1 MTQNFPKLDPKWPKS
16 IWVTKKWLELF
27 HFVCSKP
34 FWFPKGSR
42 ATFFQWRGQNGK
54 KFIFFMDG
62 RAQTFPI
69 SKLTLILYYGVF
81 SGNLKRVFLRKMHFC
96 VHPFQPKNDHFWSPE
111 GPFLAKNLENKV
123 FSVHTIQNFPIC
135 NPNVA
140 PKKVTIFG
148 PRDPPWPPHTPLDPP
163 QGSGGAKNGQ
173 NAFPQVQ

>member
-1 MTQNFPKLDPKWPKS
+1 MAPKWPKMMWLS
-16 IWVTKKWLELF
+16 EKWLKLIYF
-27 HFVCSKP
+27 TDLKHFWSLKDGC
-34 FWFPKGSR
+34 
-42 ATFFQWRGQNGK
+42 ATFPQWRGLNGP
-54 KFIFFMDG
+54 KFWFCRREKFLMG
-62 RAQTFPI
+62 GWAQTFLT
-69 SKLTLILYYGVF
+69 SKLTLKPYYGAF

>member
-1 MTQNFPKLDPKWPKS
+1 M
-16 IWVTKKWLELF
+16 
-27 HFVCSKP
+27 
-34 FWFPKGSR
+34 G
-42 ATFFQWRGQNGK
+42 
-54 KFIFFMDG
+54 G
-62 RAQTFPI
+62 RAQTFLT
-69 SKLTLILYYGVF
+69 SKLTLKPYYGAF

-148 PRDPPWPPHTPLDPP
+148 PRDPPDPP
-163 QGSGGAKNGQ
+163 IPPLTPPGVRGSQKWPKCIPSSPIMIMNAKKAISGGSKILTYFFTRNVPADTVYH
-173 NAFPQVQ
+173 F